1 MRKRNLQRAVSS
13 LSRARRGV
21 MIAATLCAS
30 TACSGSIEGTVY
42 GTDGDRPVRVTGR
55 PVYLLSTAAEVASV
69 LKSVCP
75 TSAAEWV
82 ERSNAER
89 ARFQQLA
96 AAYGDSARDELA
108 LHRGSR
114 RWTALVRV
122 MNIYRDSAS
131 SMDGRQPTISG
142 ELVEKLATNRVSTSD
157 DGHYAFANL
166 APGSYLVVTEL
177 RDDVRWIAVQ
187 VARRKRSADITPST
201 SHSGCDV
208 ARGL

>member
-1 MRKRNLQRAVSS
+1 VC
-13 LSRARRGV
+13 
-21 MIAATLCAS
+21 AA

-42 GTDGDRPVRVTGR
+42 GTDGERRVRVTGH

-75 TSAAEWV
+75 TNATEWA
-82 ERSNAER
+82 ERSSAER
-89 ARFQQLA
+89 ARFEQLA
-96 AAYGDSARDELA
+96 TAYSDSARDELA

-114 RWTALVRV
+114 RWTALVRT
-122 MNIYRDSAS
+122 MNVYRDSAS
-131 SMDGRQPTISG
+131 SMEGRQPTISG

-157 DGHYAFANL
+157 DGHYAFDNL
-166 APGSYLVVTEL
+166 SPGSYLVVTEL
-177 RDDVRWIAVQ
+177 RDDERWVAVQ
-187 VARRKRSADITPST
+187 VARGKRSADITPRA